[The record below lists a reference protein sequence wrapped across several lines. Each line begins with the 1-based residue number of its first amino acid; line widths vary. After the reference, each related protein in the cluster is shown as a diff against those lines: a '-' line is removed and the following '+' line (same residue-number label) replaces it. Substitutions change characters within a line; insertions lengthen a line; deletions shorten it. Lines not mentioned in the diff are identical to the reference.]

1 MCGTEMAECSLME
14 PSGLGSHSTRWN
26 RQLSRE
32 LHHAPRGLG
41 LFMVA
46 ALENDEL
53 IHEAPAIVG
62 CQTPSALA
70 HAGESLAWSK

>member
-1 MCGTEMAECSLME
+1 VCGTEMAGCSLME
-14 PSGLGSHSTRWN
+14 PRGLGLYSTRWK
-26 RQLSRE
+26 RQPSRE
-32 LHHAPRGLG
+32 QHHAPRGFG

-62 CQTPSALA
+62 CQAPSALA
-70 HAGESLAWSK
+70 CKSAS

>member
-14 PSGLGSHSTRWN
+14 PSGLGSASTRWN
-26 RQLSRE
+26 RQPSRE
-32 LHHAPRGLG
+32 QHHVPRGLG

-46 ALENDEL
+46 DLENDEL
-53 IHEAPAIVG
+53 IYEAPVIVG

-70 HAGESLAWSK
+70 FKSAS

>member
-14 PSGLGSHSTRWN
+14 PSGLGSHSTRWK
-26 RQLSRE
+26 RRPSRE
-32 LHHAPRGLG
+32 QHHAPRGLG

-53 IHEAPAIVG
+53 IYEAPVIVG

-70 HAGESLAWSK
+70 FKSAS